1 MLLLLW
7 RKTSLRNFFFLFNL
21 LKKLLVRRS
30 RLEKIAASWLLALYL
45 DLFKPKENK
54 SQHWTFFYCCELHA
68 LVTAAW
74 ITNTVRVHSRSFHYF
89 QFDIFY
95 AHSVTT
101 WFCCCCSSLSCYA
114 DCTTTM
120 EVHTTI
126 ASSLTVSL
134 WWGERVSQIDPVG
147 VIRRGP
153 PPKLPPILLENGCFS
168 SSLKIMIGQCKISR
182 DRERSNKSI
191 IDRMQFFKLH
201 WLPKES
207 WSASVE
213 FQTIFCKNYV
223 KTIISIEL

>member
-89 QFDIFY
+89 QFDIFLCPLCHNLVLLLLLFTELLCRLHY
-95 AHSVTT
+95 YYGSTYNYRFFPH
-101 WFCCCCSSLSCYA
+101 CISL
-114 DCTTTM
+114 M
-120 EVHTTI
+120 G
-126 ASSLTVSL
+126 
-134 WWGERVSQIDPVG
+134 GESQ
-147 VIRRGP
+147 
-153 PPKLPPILLENGCFS
+153 
-168 SSLKIMIGQCKISR
+168 R
-182 DRERSNKSI
+182 DRPSRRN
-191 IDRMQFFKLH
+191 
-201 WLPKES
+201 P
-207 WSASVE
+207 
-213 FQTIFCKNYV
+213 
-223 KTIISIEL
+223 